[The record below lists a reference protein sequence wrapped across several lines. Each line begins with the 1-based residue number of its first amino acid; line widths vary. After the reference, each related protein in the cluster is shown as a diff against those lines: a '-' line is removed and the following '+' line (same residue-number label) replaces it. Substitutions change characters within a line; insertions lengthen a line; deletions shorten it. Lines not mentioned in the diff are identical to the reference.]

1 MASMKDTATFF
12 TEGTAS
18 QFQYMLSLYPQ
29 VLKLKAARKA
39 ESKNKNPEDLI
50 KLDNWY
56 QNELPKKLKARGKDA
71 HLNHEELVQLMKWK
85 QARGKYY
92 PQLNYLIKVNTPRA
106 VMNETK
112 KAFKKLPNLEQA
124 ITALS
129 NLKGVGTTTA
139 SALLAAAAPDIAP
152 FMADECLLAIPEIEG
167 IDYTTKEYMNF
178 VSHIQ
183 NTSDRLSKESTNGT
197 WNLHSVELALWTH
210 FVASELKPELLDGIP
225 CPNGKTPSNVTHQN
239 GDVSNTASKTTS
251 PENADLSNDVTSS
264 EDADNTNKVANAE
277 CSNSNNDENDAIS
290 INEEDSL
297 DKSSVTRI
305 NAEINNDDDATNDSV
320 ITSDSATNDSVE
332 VENKQKNVVV
342 DINEETC
349 SSFLE
354 PPNKKVKLQNEN
366 SSDAVEN
373 DDSQNSIPDNK

>member
-1 MASMKDTATFF
+1 MKDTATFF

-29 VLKLKAARKA
+29 VLKLKA
-39 ESKNKNPEDLI
+39 ENKNKKPEDLI
-50 KLDNWY
+50 KLDDWY
-56 QNELPKKLKARGKDA
+56 QNELPKVIKARGKDA
-71 HLNHEELVQLMKWK
+71 HCSHEELVQLMKWK

-92 PQLNYLIKVNTPRA
+92 PQLNYLVKVNTPRA
-106 VMNETK
+106 VMMETK
-112 KAFKKLPNLEQA
+112 RAFKKLPNLELA

-129 NLKGVGTTTA
+129 NLKGVGTTMA

-167 IDYTTKEYMNF
+167 IDYTTKEYLNF

-183 NTSDRLSKESTNGT
+183 NTSDRLSKETNGT

-239 GDVSNTASKTTS
+239 GDVSNTASKTTP
-251 PENADLSNDVTSS
+251 PEPDSSNEVTSS

-277 CSNSNNDENDAIS
+277 CSNNDENDAIS
-290 INEEDSL
+290 INEDDSL

-305 NAEINNDDDATNDSV
+305 NAGINNDDDATNDSV

-366 SSDAVEN
+366 NLDAVEN